1 MAVIDWTGISYP
13 FRIENGGVAK
23 SRSTLF
29 SKDGTS
35 PHLSES
41 IRQICTQMVGERLVD
56 AIGIKI
62 RPYQFATFSD
72 EFDAYLEVE
81 VKDAIE
87 KYEPRV
93 QVTDVI
99 IKRYKKVGQVVLSI
113 GWVINESIL
122 GSTDSNGYRE
132 EILLGEG
139 GVAT

>member
-1 MAVIDWTGISYP
+1 MAAIDWTGISYP

-41 IRQICTQMVGERLVD
+41 IRQICTQMTGERLVD
-56 AIGIKI
+56 AIGIRI
-62 RPYQFATFSD
+62 RPYQFATFSH

-93 QVTDVI
+93 WVTDVI
-99 IKRYKKVGQVVLSI
+99 INRDKCFGKVVLQI
-113 GWVINESIL
+113 GWRINEAIL
-122 GSTDSNGYRE
+122 GSIDSEGYHTE
-132 EILLGEG
+132 VFLEG
-139 GVAT
+139 GAEE

>member
-1 MAVIDWTGISYP
+1 MKAIDWTGISYP

-23 SRSTLF
+23 SKSTLF

-41 IRQICTQMVGERLVD
+41 IRQICTQMTGERLVD
-56 AIGIKI
+56 MIGIRI
-62 RPYQFATFSD
+62 RPYQFATFSN

-99 IKRYKKVGQVVLSI
+99 VKRDKRRGQVVLSI
-113 GWVINESIL
+113 GWVINEAIL
-122 GSTDSNGYRE
+122 GSPDTDGYRTE
-132 EILLGEG
+132 VFLEG
-139 GVAT
+139 GTEE